1 MATFYNS
8 DAFGRVITQG
18 SLTDM
23 PKLSTML
30 DSVRPYQFEVEFM
43 APGNAQLLTVAA
55 KQVSEVG
62 YTVEDIEVHRV
73 NDRYYYPGK
82 PSPEEVTI
90 TFDNLKNDPLGSK
103 NMAMSVLYQWCQKT
117 YDPLTG
123 HFGDITQ
130 GVKTN
135 MKIHQLDED
144 LNPIGSVTLY
154 GCYPKSYKTAE
165 YNYGTVGDM
174 HTLTVSFRYD
184 FMSGEM
190 GGAAAST
197 PG

>member
-103 NMAMSVLYQWCQKT
+103 NMAMSFEYKLKNNR
-117 YDPLTG
+117 
-123 HFGDITQ
+123 HER
-130 GVKTN
+130 K
-135 MKIHQLDED
+135 KILE
-144 LNPIGSVTLY
+144 
-154 GCYPKSYKTAE
+154 KS
-165 YNYGTVGDM
+165 
-174 HTLTVSFRYD
+174 L
-184 FMSGEM
+184 
-190 GGAAAST
+190 
-197 PG
+197 